1 MLSLSPLTVRCTV
14 VDLDRQSVHDRT
26 SPLLGF
32 IVNPVAGMGG
42 SVGLKGTDGEA
53 IVHEAMRR
61 GARPIAGERAAIAI
75 SRLTASLPLVNVLTV
90 AGPMG
95 EQVARETG
103 IEPGVLHIPRVASS
117 TSIDTRLAAKTMA
130 DQGVD
135 LILFAG
141 GDGTARDILGAI
153 DNQVPMLGVP
163 AGVKMHSA
171 VFGTTPANAGHLAA
185 LFLARSPRAR
195 LRDAE
200 VMDLDEDAIRA
211 GRVSAQLYG
220 HARSPFERRLI
231 QNAKAGSV
239 PGENET
245 LDAVARQVAEGMRD
259 GRIYIL
265 GPGTTTRRLADALGI
280 PSTLLGV
287 DAVLN
292 RKAIG
297 LDLDEQALLRIIEGH
312 RAEIIVSVLGG
323 QGSLFGRGNQQ
334 ISAEVIRKV
343 GRDNITVMSTV
354 EKLIN
359 LPAGALQVDTG
370 DPEIDATLTGH
381 LSVITGPHRT
391 MLVKVR
397 A

>member
-1 MLSLSPLTVRCTV
+1 MGDP
-14 VDLDRQSVHDRT
+14 DRT
-26 SPLLGF
+26 SVHNRTAPLLGF

-61 GARPIAGERAAIAI
+61 GASPIAGQRAAKAI
-75 SRLTASLPLVNVLTV
+75 LRLIASLPQVNVLTV
-90 AGPMG
+90 AGSMG
-95 EQVARETG
+95 EQVAREAG
-103 IEPGVLHIPRVASS
+103 IEPSVLDISLAGSS
-117 TSIDTRLAAKTMA
+117 TSVDTRKAAKSMA

-141 GDGTARDILGAI
+141 GDGTARDILGASGQ
-153 DNQVPMLGVP
+153 QVPMLGVP

-185 LFLARSPRAR
+185 LFLAGSPRAL

-200 VMDLDEDAIRA
+200 VMDLDEDALRA
-211 GRVSAQLYG
+211 GTVSAQLYG
-220 HARSPFERRLI
+220 HARSPFERRLA

-239 PGENET
+239 PSENET
-245 LDAVARQVAEGMRD
+245 LDAVARHVAEGMRD
-259 GRIYIL
+259 DRIYIL
-265 GPGTTTRRLADALGI
+265 GPGTTTRRVADAVGI

-287 DAVLN
+287 DAVLG

-297 LDLDEQALLRIIEGH
+297 LDLNEQALLRIIAGRE
-312 RAEIIVSVLGG
+312 AEIIVSVLGG

-334 ISAEVIRKV
+334 ISAEVIRRV
-343 GRDNITVMSTV
+343 GRDRIKVISTV

-370 DPEIDATLTGH
+370 DPEIDAMLTGH
-381 LSVITGPHRT
+381 IPVITGPHRT
-391 MLVKVR
+391 TLVKVR

>member
-1 MLSLSPLTVRCTV
+1 M
-14 VDLDRQSVHDRT
+14 VDTDRT
-26 SPLLGF
+26 SVQSRRAPLLGF

-61 GARPIAGERAAIAI
+61 GARPTAGERATKAIV
-75 SRLTASLPLVNVLTV
+75 RLKASLPQVNVLTV

-95 EQVARETG
+95 EQVAREAGT
-103 IEPGVLHIPRVASS
+103 EPRVLDLSHTGS
-117 TSIDTRLAAKTMA
+117 PTSADTRMAAKSMA
-130 DQGVD
+130 DRGVD

-141 GDGTARDILGAI
+141 GDGTARDILGASGR
-153 DNQVPMLGVP
+153 QVPMLGVP

-171 VFGTTPANAGHLAA
+171 VFGTTPASAGHVAA
-185 LFLARSPRAR
+185 LFLSGSLRAQ

-200 VMDLDEDAIRA
+200 IMDLDEDAVRT
-211 GRVSAQLYG
+211 GTVSAQLYG
-220 HARSPFERRLI
+220 YARSPFERRLV

-265 GPGTTTRRLADALGI
+265 GPGTTTRRVAGALGI

-287 DAVLN
+287 DAVLD

-297 LDLDEQALLRIIEGH
+297 LDLNEQELLRIIEGR
-312 RAEIIVSVLGG
+312 RAEILVSVLGG

-334 ISAEVIRKV
+334 ISAAVIRRV
-343 GRDNITVMSTV
+343 GRDNITVISTI
-354 EKLIN
+354 EKLIA

-370 DPEIDATLTGH
+370 DPEVDAMLTGH
-381 LSVITGPHRT
+381 IPVITGPHRT
-391 MLVKVR
+391 VLVKVR

>member
-1 MLSLSPLTVRCTV
+1 M
-14 VDLDRQSVHDRT
+14 VDPDRT
-26 SPLLGF
+26 NVQSRRAPLLGF
-32 IVNPVAGMGG
+32 IVNPFAGMGG

-61 GARPIAGERAAIAI
+61 GARPTAGQRAAKAI
-75 SRLTASLPLVNVLTV
+75 GRLTASLPHLNVLTV

-95 EQVARETG
+95 EQVARDAG
-103 IEPGVLHIPRVASS
+103 IEPEVLDLSHAGSSTRADTRVAAE
-117 TSIDTRLAAKTMA
+117 IMA

-141 GDGTARDILGAI
+141 GDGTARDILGASG
-153 DNQVPMLGVP
+153 QKVPILGVP

-171 VFGTTPANAGHLAA
+171 VFGTTPANAGDLAA
-185 LFLARSPRAR
+185 LFLADSTRAR

-200 VMDLDEDAIRA
+200 VMDLDEDAIRT
-211 GRVSAQLYG
+211 GTVSAQLYG
-220 HARSPFERRLI
+220 YARSPFERRLV

-245 LDAVARQVAEGMRD
+245 LDAVARHLADGMRD

-265 GPGTTTRRLADALGI
+265 GPGTTTRRVAEALGI
-280 PSTLLGV
+280 SSTLLGV
-287 DAVLN
+287 DAVLD
-292 RKAIG
+292 RRVIG
-297 LDLDEQALLRIIEGH
+297 ADLDEQALLGIIEGH
-312 RAEIIVSVLGG
+312 QAEIFVGVLGG

-334 ISAEVIRKV
+334 ISAEVIRRV
-343 GRDNITVMSTV
+343 GRDNIKVMSTV

-359 LPAGALQVDTG
+359 LPAGVLSVDTG
-370 DPEIDATLTGH
+370 DAEIDAMLTGH
-381 LSVITGPHRT
+381 IPVITGPDRT